1 MYYFDKSLNF
11 TIEHV
16 NAENQIIFLDKLIYI
31 NNENI
36 LEFKKYR
43 KNSVETV
50 LSNFEQSVVSEKYLK
65 GGIMTNLHQEY
76 NASSSHE
83 NFLETL
89 EELKE
94 VHSRNCYPV
103 ALVNSKIKL
112 FLSDSVKPARKPM
125 IHTVCFEYSSPLI
138 EYGICDL
145 IRKMSQILPDFQV
158 NVTYRSVK
166 VSKLFFFSRKT

>member
-1 MYYFDKSLNF
+1 MN
-11 TIEHV
+11 T
-16 NAENQIIFLDKLIYI
+16 ENRIIFLDKLIYI
-31 NNENI
+31 KNENI

-43 KNSVETV
+43 KNSVESV
-50 LSNFEQSVVSEKYLK
+50 LSNFEHSLVSKKYLK
-65 GGIMTNLHQEY
+65 GGIMTNLHREY

-94 VHSRNCYPV
+94 VYSRNFYPV

-145 IRKMSQILPDFQV
+145 IRKMSQILPEV
-158 NVTYRSVK
+158 NVTYKSVE
-166 VSKLFFFSRKT
+166 VSKLFSFPAKPVIDKFEKSDCI